1 VRVTPPPRRSPFRT
15 VLLGGALATGLGLLM
30 VVLAAGPASAHGVG
44 GIQPTNY
51 RTTVAPVTPATR
63 GVVVRSV
70 DLGNRLELENGTSHD
85 VVVLGY
91 DGEPYLRVGP
101 RGTYENTHSPAVYLN
116 RSTSTIPQKLPAT
129 ADANAAPVWRKVSSS
144 PTARWHDHRAH
155 WMGTSVP
162 AVVARDRGASHLIQR
177 FTIRLR
183 TEGHTLSAHGAVL
196 WEPGPSPWP
205 WVGFA
210 VALVIGGFVV
220 ARSRHWARDTA
231 IALGVLI
238 VAETVHVLGVWGATT
253 QSQWSDLA
261 QSAYS
266 IGGIVLAAIALER
279 LVHRGGYAAAPLVLC
294 AGLFL
299 AIAGGLADVT
309 TLSHSQL
316 PTTIPDVVTRLAV
329 ATVLGLGTG
338 VAVVAALHLRAQ
350 PRRARPAPGRSDAA
364 PAGASSAATST
375 TDPALRDALRERS
388 RSGGVV

>member
-1 VRVTPPPRRSPFRT
+1 VRPVRVTLLPHVRT
-15 VLLGGALATGLGLLM
+15 VLLRATLATGLGLLM
-30 VVLAAGPASAHGVG
+30 VVVAAVPASAHGVG

-51 RTTVAPVTPATR
+51 RTTVAAVTPATR

-70 DLGNRLELENGTSHD
+70 DLGNRLELQNDTSHD
-85 VVVLGY
+85 VIVLGY

-101 RGTYENTHSPAVYLN
+101 RGTFENVHSPAVYLN
-116 RSTSTIPQKLPAT
+116 RATNTLPQKLPAA
-129 ADANAAPVWRKVSSS
+129 ADANAAPAWRKISSS
-144 PTARWHDHRAH
+144 STARWHDHRAH

-162 AVVARDRGASHLIQR
+162 PVVARDRGSSHLIQQ
-177 FTIRLR
+177 FTIHLR
-183 TEGHTLSAHGAVL
+183 TDGRSLSARGAVL

-210 VALVIGGFVV
+210 LALIIGGVLV
-220 ARSRHWARDTA
+220 ARSRRWARYTA

-238 VAETVHVLGVWGATT
+238 VAETMHVLGVWGATT

-299 AIAGGLADVT
+299 AIAGGLADIT

-316 PTTIPDVVTRLAV
+316 PTTIPDSVTRLAV

-350 PRRARPAPGRSDAA
+350 PRRATRPTAAPTAA
-364 PAGASSAATST
+364 PAGAPPAPT
-375 TDPALRDALRERS
+375 TADPALRDALRERS

>member
-1 VRVTPPPRRSPFRT
+1 
-15 VLLGGALATGLGLLM
+15 
-30 VVLAAGPASAHGVG
+30 
-44 GIQPTNY
+44 
-51 RTTVAPVTPATR
+51 VTPATR
-63 GVVVRSV
+63 GVVVRAV
-70 DLGNRLELENGTSHD
+70 DLGNRLELENDTGHD

-101 RGTYENTHSPAVYLN
+101 RGTFENTHSPAVYLN
-116 RSTSTIPQKLPAT
+116 RSTNSLPQKLPAA

-144 PTARWHDHRAH
+144 STARWHDHRAH

-162 AVVARDRGASHLIQR
+162 PVVARDRGSSHLIQR
-177 FTIRLR
+177 FTIGLR
-183 TEGHTLSAHGAVL
+183 TEGRALSARGAVL

-210 VALVIGGFVV
+210 VALIIGGVVV
-220 ARSRHWARDTA
+220 ARSRHWARYTA
-231 IALGVLI
+231 IALGVLM
-238 VAETVHVLGVWGATT
+238 VAETVHVFGVWGATT

-299 AIAGGLADVT
+299 AIAGGLADIT

-316 PTTIPDVVTRLAV
+316 PTTLPDGITRLAV
-329 ATVLGLGTG
+329 ATVLGLGTA
-338 VAVVAALHLRAQ
+338 VATIAAWHLRAQ
-350 PRRARPAPGRSDAA
+350 PRRTKRPAPTAAA
-364 PAGASSAATST
+364 PPEAPSAAAPST
-375 TDPALRDALRERS
+375 PDPALRDAVRERS

>member
-1 VRVTPPPRRSPFRT
+1 VRPVRVKR
-15 VLLGGALATGLGLLM
+15 LLGGAALATGLGLLL
-30 VVLAAGPASAHGVG
+30 VVVAAAPASAHGVG

-51 RTTVAPVTPATR
+51 RTRVAAVTPATR

-70 DLGNRLELENGTSHD
+70 DLGTRLELQNDTSHD
-85 VVVLGY
+85 VIVLGY

-101 RGTYENTHSPAVYLN
+101 RGTFENTHSPAVYLN
-116 RSTSTIPQKLPAT
+116 RSTNSIPQKLPAA
-129 ADANAAPVWRKVSSS
+129 ADANAAPVWRKISTGS
-144 PTARWHDHRAH
+144 TARWHDHRAH

-162 AVVARDRGASHLIQR
+162 AAVARDRGSSHLIQR
-177 FTIRLR
+177 FTIHLR
-183 TEGHTLSAHGAVL
+183 VDGRTLAARGAVL

-205 WVGFA
+205 WVVYA
-210 VALVIGGFVV
+210 VALVVGGVVV
-220 ARSRHWARDTA
+220 ARSRHWARYTA

-266 IGGIVLAAIALER
+266 IGGIALAAIALER

-299 AIAGGLADVT
+299 AIAGGLADIT

-316 PTTIPDVVTRLAV
+316 PTTLPDSLTRLAV
-329 ATVLGLGTG
+329 ATVLGLGTAL
-338 VAVVAALHLRAQ
+338 AVIAALHLRAQ
-350 PRRARPAPGRSDAA
+350 PRRAPRPAAAAASDAPSDAA
-364 PAGASSAATST
+364 PSAP
-375 TDPALRDALRERS
+375 DPALRDALRERS